1 MEVLVC
7 STKKKT
13 LSVAH
18 AIRNGVEKNV
28 NQVSSLVFFVP
39 YNKYKI
45 VEEVYCWKQLSVSGK
60 YFNAT
65 KKLKLWAD
73 CQFNEPSTL

>member
-7 STKKKT
+7 STKKKR

-28 NQVSSLVFFVP
+28 NKVSSFVFFVP
-39 YNKYKI
+39 YNKYRI
-45 VEEVYCWKQLSVSGK
+45 VKEVYSMLAPGIPRWKEL
-60 YFNAT
+60 
-65 KKLKLWAD
+65 
-73 CQFNEPSTL
+73 